1 MTWYYAIGS
10 ERKGPVTEA
19 ELDQLA
25 AQGELRSDTLVW
37 RDGMADW
44 KPLAEAR
51 PAAVT
56 VQPHTVFTTASVVC
70 NGCCGV
76 FTPDNVVPLA
86 GAFYC
91 AACKPAA
98 VQRLQEGI
106 VSPIGDADAV
116 RNEHLKHEASI
127 QSVGYLYYL
136 SGAAVIMA
144 SAIFGTGFGRPDGRS
159 GETNTGMIIAGSV
172 MFSIGCIQ
180 LWTAHGLRRLK
191 PSARIPATLFS
202 CLGLLGF
209 PVGTLINGYIL
220 YLLHSKKGRT
230 VMTADYA
237 QVIAQ
242 TPHIKY
248 KTSIIVWIFLGLVVA
263 LLAAGI
269 IAGFTTRR

>member
-25 AQGELRSDTLVW
+25 AQGKLRSDTLVW

-51 PAAVT
+51 PTSATDQPPLLSTVT
-56 VQPHTVFTTASVVC
+56 
-70 NGCCGV
+70 
-76 FTPDNVVPLA
+76 TPP
-86 GAFYC
+86 
-91 AACKPAA
+91 
-98 VQRLQEGI
+98 
-106 VSPIGDADAV
+106 GDSDAV

-127 QSVGYLYYL
+127 QSVGSLYYVG
-136 SGAAVIMA
+136 GAAVVFA
-144 SAIFGTGFGRPDGRS
+144 SIALFITALSADRNAPESGIGVILGGCLLGFLGTF
-159 GETNTGMIIAGSV
+159 
-172 MFSIGCIQ
+172 Q

-191 PSARIPATLFS
+191 PSARIPATLLA

-209 PVGTLINGYIL
+209 PIGTLINGYIL

-230 VMTADYA
+230 VMTAEYA

-242 TPHIKY
+242 TPHVKY

-269 IAGFTTRR
+269 IAGFSTRR

>member
-51 PAAVT
+51 PTAARD
-56 VQPHTVFTTASVVC
+56 QPPLLSTATT
-70 NGCCGV
+70 
-76 FTPDNVVPLA
+76 PL
-86 GAFYC
+86 
-91 AACKPAA
+91 
-98 VQRLQEGI
+98 
-106 VSPIGDADAV
+106 GDSDAV

-127 QSVGYLYYL
+127 QSVGSLYYVGGVALVFASIALFITAL
-136 SGAAVIMA
+136 SADRNAPESGIGVILGGCLLAFLGAV
-144 SAIFGTGFGRPDGRS
+144 
-159 GETNTGMIIAGSV
+159 
-172 MFSIGCIQ
+172 Q

-191 PSARIPATLFS
+191 PSARIPATLLS
-202 CLGLLGF
+202 SLGLLGF
-209 PVGTLINGYIL
+209 PIGTLINGYIL

-230 VMTADYA
+230 VMTAEYA

-242 TPHIKY
+242 TPHVKY

-269 IAGFTTRR
+269 IAGFSTRR

>member
-1 MTWYYAIGS
+1 MTWFYAVGS

-19 ELDQLA
+19 ELDRLA

-51 PAAVT
+51 PAAAAG
-56 VQPHTVFTTASVVC
+56 QPPKLSTAVSVAC
-70 NGCCGV
+70 SGCRGV
-76 FTPDNVVPLA
+76 FTRDNVVPLD
-86 GAFYC
+86 GSFFC

-98 VQRLQEGI
+98 VQRLQEG
-106 VSPIGDADAV
+106 VVTPLGDAEAV

-127 QSVGYLYYL
+127 RSVGSLYYVGGVAVVFAAIAL
-136 SGAAVIMA
+136 FITGLTADRNSPEAGIGVILGGGFLGFLGAL
-144 SAIFGTGFGRPDGRS
+144 
-159 GETNTGMIIAGSV
+159 
-172 MFSIGCIQ
+172 Q
-180 LWTAHGLRRLK
+180 LWTAHGLRCLK
-191 PSARIPATLFS
+191 PSARTPATLFS

-209 PVGTLINGYIL
+209 PIGTLINGYIL

-230 VMTADYA
+230 VMTAEYA

-248 KTSIIVWIFLGLVVA
+248 KTSVIVWIFLGLVVA
-263 LLAAGI
+263 LLVLGMVAAV
-269 IAGFTTRR
+269 TSRR

>member
-1 MTWYYAIGS
+1 MTWHYAIGA

-19 ELDQLA
+19 QLDGLV
-25 AQGELRSDTLVW
+25 AQGEVRPDTLVW

-56 VQPHTVFTTASVVC
+56 GQPPVLSSVAC
-70 NGCCGV
+70 SGCRGV
-76 FTPDNVVPLA
+76 FTPDNVVSLA
-86 GAFYC
+86 GSFYC
-91 AACKPAA
+91 AACKPTAI
-98 VQRLQEGI
+98 QRLQEG
-106 VSPIGDADAV
+106 VASPFGDADAV

-127 QSVGYLYYL
+127 QSIGSLYYVG
-136 SGAAVIMA
+136 GAAVVFA
-144 SAIFGTGFGRPDGRS
+144 SLALFVAGLGADRNGPESSVGMLLGGGFLGFLG
-159 GETNTGMIIAGSV
+159 A
-172 MFSIGCIQ
+172 IQ

-191 PSARIPATLFS
+191 PTARVPATLLS

-230 VMTADYA
+230 VMTVEYA

-263 LLAAGI
+263 LLLAGI
-269 IAGFTTRR
+269 IAGLTSRR

>member
-44 KPLAEAR
+44 KPLAEVR
-51 PAAVT
+51 PTAAT
-56 VQPHTVFTTASVVC
+56 SQPPLLATATT
-70 NGCCGV
+70 
-76 FTPDNVVPLA
+76 PL
-86 GAFYC
+86 
-91 AACKPAA
+91 
-98 VQRLQEGI
+98 
-106 VSPIGDADAV
+106 GDADTV

-127 QSVGYLYYL
+127 QSVGFLYYL
-136 SGAAVIMA
+136 GGGAIVLASVALLIGGVATASNSAESGV
-144 SAIFGTGFGRPDGRS
+144 
-159 GETNTGMIIAGSV
+159 GMIVGGGLFGFLGAV
-172 MFSIGCIQ
+172 Q

-191 PSARIPATLFS
+191 PSARIPATLLS

-209 PVGTLINGYIL
+209 PIGTLINGYIL
-220 YLLHSKKGRT
+220 YLLHSKQGRT

-248 KTSIIVWIFLGLVVA
+248 KTSIILWIFLGLIIT
-263 LLAAGI
+263 LLVLGI
-269 IAGFTTRR
+269 IGHFTTRR